1 MVDLKLVKPE
11 NLWYIIGL
19 IATDGNL
26 SKDGRH
32 IEITSKNKNHL
43 ISVKRAL
50 GINIKISKKS
60 RGGSKEKIYP
70 RLQIGDVK
78 FYKFLL
84 DIGLMPRKSLTLGAL
99 KINRDYFPDFL
110 RGIIDGDGCIST
122 WIHRTNLNRQ
132 WSLRISSAAPLFINW
147 LKKEIEK
154 YFSVKGKLYK
164 YKYKDK
170 KNNIYILKFGKLP
183 AKIIL
188 ERIYNENA
196 ICLSRKNKKC
206 IACLRD
212 ENKMINYGNI
222 IGSGAGI
229 GRQPRLKIEWEQSRA
244 GSSPAPS
251 I

>member
-32 IEITSKNKNHL
+32 IEITSKIKNHL
-43 ISVKRAL
+43 ISVRHAL
-50 GINIKISKKS
+50 RLKIKISKKS
-60 RGGSKEKIYP
+60 RASSKEKIYP
-70 RLQIGDVK
+70 RLQIGDIK

-84 DIGLMPRKSLTLGAL
+84 DIGLTPRKSLTLRAL
-99 KINRDYFPDFL
+99 KINRDYFSDFL

-132 WSLRISSAAPLFINW
+132 WSLRISSAAPLFIDW

-154 YFSVKGKLYK
+154 YFHVKGRLYK
-164 YKYKDK
+164 YKYRNK
-170 KNNIYILKFGKLP
+170 KNDIYILKFGKLS

-188 ERIYNENA
+188 KHIYYNRKS
-196 ICLSRKNKKC
+196 ITLDSKNKRR
-206 IACLRD
+206 IMCLRD
-212 ENKMINYGNI
+212 KNKMVNYGNV
-222 IGSGAGI
+222 IGPGAGI
-229 GRQPRLKIEWEQSRA
+229 GRQPRLKIE
-244 GSSPAPS
+244 
-251 I
+251 